1 VTGSPRGVR
10 RRGPPRACLS
20 AGDSSSI
27 PPVPHGASHDPPG
40 TQRPRRFRPRFHW
53 ELLVCGARGHELIG
67 TDAAGLRAEDALYA
81 RERDGVRWYR
91 CLRCDGWVPLAPPA
105 RPTREIP
112 PGREEIELPLRGKA
126 LRDRIVLRVIAI
138 DRAIHFVVLGL
149 LAVAV
154 FLFAAHE
161 VRVRDIV
168 YRIVNA
174 VQGTAGD
181 PTHHHHGGFLD
192 SLLHVFTLKSSTL
205 YAVAAAAAV
214 YAVLE
219 GVEAVGLWYQRRWAE
234 YLTLVATLAFL
245 PYEVYELTRTVSPF
259 KVVAI
264 VVNVLIV
271 AYLLYAKRLFGLRG
285 GGAAD
290 DAERAWDVGWDALE
304 RTAPG
309 AGSAETS

>member
-1 VTGSPRGVR
+1 M
-10 RRGPPRACLS
+10 
-20 AGDSSSI
+20 
-27 PPVPHGASHDPPG
+27 PHAATHHPPG
-40 TQRPRRFRPRFHW
+40 TQRPRSFRPRFHW

-67 TDAAGLRAEDALYA
+67 TDAARLRPEDELYA
-81 RERDGVRWYR
+81 YERDGVRWYR
-91 CLRCDGWVPLAPPA
+91 CVRCDSWVPLPPPA
-105 RPTREIP
+105 RPSRETP
-112 PGREEIELPLRGKA
+112 LPRAEIELPLRGKA

-161 VRVRDIV
+161 VRVRDVV

-245 PYEVYELTRTVSPF
+245 PYEVYELTKTVSPF

-264 VVNVLIV
+264 VVNVLIAV
-271 AYLLYAKRLFGLRG
+271 YLLYAKRLCGVRG
-285 GGAAD
+285 GASAD
-290 DAERAWDVGWDALE
+290 DAERSRDVGWEALE

-309 AGSAETS
+309 VTAAEAPPAGGG